1 MDKNNIIKQRFKDV
15 YYDLLY
21 HRNVK
26 NKSEFASK
34 IQSHAFIINEML
46 HKDRAIGVR
55 VIQNLCK
62 EFNVNSAY
70 IFGQSDI
77 MYIIPND
84 IAKKIINILKQVDH
98 E

>member
-1 MDKNNIIKQRFKDV
+1 
-15 YYDLLY
+15 
-21 HRNVK
+21 
-26 NKSEFASK
+26 
-34 IQSHAFIINEML
+34 ML

-84 IAKKIINILKQVDH
+84 IAKKIIKILKQVDH